1 MPAER
6 AFAGT
11 MMGLSSYLALRFV
24 GSRRS
29 PVVLIVSVLAV
40 SGIAL
45 GVMVMNVTL
54 AVMNGFRDEIQMRF
68 VENMPMVTVLSWQ
81 AEGLADL
88 APTLERVDAL
98 PDVVAA
104 APFLRQPGI
113 LTRVRPGLPERHQAC
128 VLWGIDASRQFE
140 VTPLHAAIE
149 PPFTGF
155 GTHDL
160 VGEGRGLPGLVL
172 GIELAAGL
180 AAGLGDVVT
189 LTVPTGHSRRLEE
202 TQAATADFAVV
213 GLLETG
219 MFEFDNSFAYADI
232 ELARE
237 LCGRIAVDGIGVR
250 VREMMDAEAAG
261 ERIAEQLGPPYWT
274 NDWIRMNSQLFE
286 WISMEKTLMFLLLAL
301 MTLVSVFSVIA
312 ILTMIVRDRQ
322 FEIAVLRSF
331 GVTRAS
337 IQWTFLKVGMC
348 LGGLGIAAGTLLALG
363 VIAYLH
369 FVGLRLPGE
378 VYFVDRVPAL
388 VRLSDVLS
396 IIAVTLLFSLLAT
409 VLPSRIA
416 ASFRP
421 VDILRHE

>member
-1 MPAER
+1 
-6 AFAGT
+6 
-11 MMGLSSYLALRFV
+11 MGLSSYLALRFV

-29 PVVLIVSVLAV
+29 PVVLIVSVLAIG
-40 SGIAL
+40 GIAL

-81 AEGLADL
+81 AEGLSDL
-88 APTLERVDAL
+88 DAVLARVDEL
-98 PDVVAA
+98 PDVEGA
-104 APFLRQPGI
+104 APFLRQPAI
-113 LTRVRPGLPERHQAC
+113 LTRARPGLPERHQTC
-128 VLWGIDASRQFE
+128 VIWGIDAERQFH
-140 VTPLHAAIE
+140 VTPLDRTIE
-149 PPFTGF
+149 PPFRGF
-155 GTHDL
+155 GSEEFL
-160 VGEGRGLPGLVL
+160 GEARGLPGIVL
-172 GIELAAGL
+172 GVELAAGL
-180 AAGLGDVVT
+180 AVGAGDVVT
-189 LTVPTGHSRRLEE
+189 LTVPTGQARRLEE

-213 GLLETG
+213 GTLETG
-219 MFEFDNSFAYADI
+219 MFEFDNSFAYT
-232 ELARE
+232 ELAVARE
-237 LCGRIAVDGIGVR
+237 LCGRQGVDGIGVR
-250 VREMMDAEAAG
+250 VRDMMDAEAAG
-261 ERIAEQLGPPYWT
+261 ERIAAELGPPYWT

-348 LGGLGIAAGTLLALG
+348 LGGLGIVVGTLLALG

-378 VYFVDRVPAL
+378 VYFVDRVPAQ
-388 VRLSDVLS
+388 VRAWDVTL

-421 VDILRHE
+421 VEILRHE